1 MTKVWLGDAQEI
13 GEYPGGAYNIDW
25 EPRSFLEEL
34 WTSKISK
41 LKGRVGKSCALGMCT
56 GPEWGESW
64 AMGELSGIHV
74 VRVVDG
80 GQ

>member
-1 MTKVWLGDAQEI
+1 M
-13 GEYPGGAYNIDW
+13 
-25 EPRSFLEEL
+25 
-34 WTSKISK
+34 SK